1 MSSKKRSAVTLVLM
15 RHGQSRWN
23 AKNRFTGWTDVRL
36 TEQGERESW
45 AAGRLLQ
52 AHGLRVGSAF
62 TSLLTRAQTTARLA
76 LGTRSALAARRNARE
91 PSVSGSIG
99 MSGPSRARGHERK
112 KYARWPITC
121 DATSPRL
128 LSSSPSTICDTRKV
142 NPASHTARAKWAR
155 RAVAS

>member
-1 MSSKKRSAVTLVLM
+1 MIDVFLALTIAGKRFTGAMSSKKRSAVTLVLM

-76 LGTRSALAARRNARE
+76 LDAAGQGGDAAMPPLDCNWRLNERHYGALTGLHKARE
-91 PSVSGSIG
+91 
-99 MSGPSRARGHERK
+99 RERSL
-112 KYARWPITC
+112 P
-121 DATSPRL
+121 L
-128 LSSSPSTICDTRKV
+128 
-142 NPASHTARAKWAR
+142 R
-155 RAVAS
+155 RTFPL